1 MKSPGAWTI
10 VRHVVRICGRVADER
25 GTPLGGAVVTL
36 WAVPEGTGKRP
47 ATAGRGAHS
56 RGAVCALLDQTE
68 ARPDGLFFFLDC
80 PGGRYA
86 VKAVAAGAFGVVS
99 VEIAA
104 DAQSGAAI
112 AVADIAVPA
121 AAGVGRR

>member
-1 MKSPGAWTI
+1 MKTPGAWTI

-36 WAVPEGTGKRP
+36 WTAPQETGKRR
-47 ATAGRGAHS
+47 ATADRGAGS
-56 RGAVCALLDQTE
+56 PGAVCALLDRTQ

-80 PGGRYA
+80 PGGRLA
-86 VKAVAAGAFGVVS
+86 VKAVADGACGVVS
-99 VEIAA
+99 VDIAA

-121 AAGVGRR
+121 GAGGGRR